1 VYAKKKSLTI
11 MRLITLIILSLS
23 ILILASCDSKEITDK
38 QSDSFI
44 KFYGGP
50 SLDYG
55 VDVEQTSDGGYAIL
69 GTITTPDKGTD
80 MCLILTN
87 EFGNSISDI
96 KYYGGGYDDKGT
108 CLHMMDDG
116 AFILMG
122 SYQDSTSGNTHV
134 YIVKT
139 DNAGATLWE
148 KIIEDEGSQEGYD
161 LQVNNSGDLI
171 IVGYT
176 ESGMATSATG
186 NQKDI
191 FQRFLNSEGDIIWE
205 PGEIGFADND
215 VGHNIL
221 LGNEEN
227 IIVGN
232 TKSRPVGTTRYRS
245 FIIKT
250 NLQGL
255 PSSGFKTLF
264 DTEMDYINYIRELP
278 DGDFLVAGTIV
289 TDNSTNICLMR
300 IDQKSLDII
309 WSKTFDE
316 IPYTYCTGMEL
327 NANEILILGTHEIS
341 GSASSMVLIKADLD
355 GSLTNFTEYGL
366 SSQIIGLAFALTDD
380 NGFIFTGSSKTGD
393 NSVITLIKTDSNGGF

>member
-1 VYAKKKSLTI
+1 
-11 MRLITLIILSLS
+11 MRLITLIILSLA
-23 ILILASCDSKEITDK
+23 ILIFVSCDSKEITEK

-55 VDVEQTSDGGYAIL
+55 ADVEQTGRGGYAIL

-80 MCLILTN
+80 MCFILTDK
-87 EFGNSISDI
+87 FGNSISNTR
-96 KYYGGGYDDKGT
+96 YYGGGYDDKGT
-108 CLHMMDDG
+108 CLNITDDG

-122 SYQDSTSGNTHV
+122 SYQDSTSGNTDV

-139 DNAGATLWE
+139 DSEGATLWE
-148 KIIEDEGSQEGYD
+148 KIIKDDDGNQEGYD

-176 ESGMATSATG
+176 ESSIANSATG

-191 FQRFLNSEGDIIWE
+191 FQLFLNSEGDIIWKPRE
-205 PGEIGFADND
+205 LGFADND
-215 VGHNIL
+215 VGHSIL

-250 NLQGL
+250 NLLGSI
-255 PSSGFKTLF
+255 SSEFKTLF
-264 DTEMDYINYIRELP
+264 DTEMDYYNYIRELP
-278 DGDFLVAGTIV
+278 DGDYLVAGTIV
-289 TDNSTNICLMR
+289 TDNSTNICLMK
-300 IDQKSLDII
+300 IDQQSLNII
-309 WSKTFDE
+309 WSKTFSD
-316 IPYTYCTGMEL
+316 IPYTYCTGLEL
-327 NANEILILGTHEIS
+327 KTDEIFILGTHEIS
-341 GSASSMVLIKADLD
+341 GSSSSMVLIKADLN
-355 GSLTNFTEYGL
+355 GTLTSFIEYGL
-366 SSQIIGLAFALTDD
+366 SSQIKGLAFDITGD

-393 NSVITLIKTDSNGGF
+393 NSVITLIKTDSNGEF

>member
-1 VYAKKKSLTI
+1 
-11 MRLITLIILSLS
+11 MRLITPLILSLS
-23 ILILASCDSKEITDK
+23 ILIYASCDRIEISDK

-55 VDVEQTSDGGYAIL
+55 ADVEQTGNGGYAIL

-87 EFGNSISDI
+87 KFGNSISDT
-96 KYYGGGYDDKGT
+96 KYYGGGYDDKGI

-122 SYQDSTSGNTHV
+122 SYQDSTSGNTDV

-139 DNAGATLWE
+139 NSAGATLWE
-148 KIIEDEGSQEGYD
+148 KIIKEDGNQEGYD
-161 LQVNNSGDLI
+161 MQVNSSGDLI

-176 ESGMATSATG
+176 ESGISISATG

-191 FQRFLNSEGDIIWE
+191 FQLFLNSEGDIIRE
-205 PGEIGFADND
+205 PKAIGFDDND
-215 VGHNIL
+215 IGHGIMVGT
-221 LGNEEN
+221 EEN

-232 TKSRPVGTTRYRS
+232 TKSRPVGTTRYHS

-250 NLQGL
+250 NLLGSI
-255 PSSGFKTLF
+255 SSGFKTLF

-278 DGDFLVAGTIV
+278 DGDYLVAGTIV

-300 IDQKSLDII
+300 IDKKSLDII
-309 WSKTFDE
+309 WSKTFNE
-316 IPYTYCTGMEL
+316 IPDTYCTGLEL
-327 NANEILILGTHEIS
+327 STNEILILGTHEIS
-341 GSASSMVLIKADLD
+341 GSSSSMVLIKADLN
-355 GSLTNFTEYGL
+355 GTLNNFIEYGL
-366 SSQIIGLAFALTDD
+366 SSQIKGLAFAITGD

-393 NSVITLIKTDSNGGF
+393 NSVITLIKTDSNGDF

>member
-1 VYAKKKSLTI
+1 
-11 MRLITLIILSLS
+11 MRLITLLILSLS
-23 ILILASCDSKEITDK
+23 ILIFVSCDNTEITDI

-55 VDVEQTSDGGYAIL
+55 ADVQQTGNGGYAIL

-80 MCLILTN
+80 MCLILTDR
-87 EFGNSISDI
+87 FGNTIYDT

-108 CLHMMDDG
+108 CLYMMDDG

-122 SYQDSTSGNTHV
+122 SYQDSTSGNTDV

-139 DNAGATLWE
+139 DSEGTTLWE
-148 KIIEDEGSQEGYD
+148 KIIKKDGNQEGYD
-161 LQVNNSGDLI
+161 LQVNSSGELI

-176 ESGMATSATG
+176 ESGIATSLTG
-186 NQKDI
+186 SQKDI
-191 FQRFLNSEGDIIWE
+191 FQLFLNSEGDTIWE
-205 PGEIGFADND
+205 PKEIGFADND
-215 VGHNIL
+215 VGHSIL

-232 TKSRPVGTTRYRS
+232 TKSRPVGTARYRS

-255 PSSGFKTLF
+255 ISSGFKTLF
-264 DTEMDYINYIRELP
+264 DTEMDYFNYIREFP
-278 DGDFLVAGTIV
+278 DGDYLVAGTIV

-300 IDQKSLDII
+300 IDRKSLDII

-341 GSASSMVLIKADLD
+341 GSSSSMVLIKADLN
-355 GSLTNFTEYGL
+355 GILTSFIEYGS
-366 SSQIIGLAFALTDD
+366 SSQIRGSAFAITGD

-393 NSVITLIKTDSNGGF
+393 NSVITLIKTNSNGEF